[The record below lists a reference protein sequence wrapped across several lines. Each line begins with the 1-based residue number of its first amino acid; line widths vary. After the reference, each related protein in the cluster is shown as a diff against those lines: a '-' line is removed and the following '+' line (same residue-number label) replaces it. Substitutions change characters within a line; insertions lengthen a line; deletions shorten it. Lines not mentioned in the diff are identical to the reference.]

1 MEFARKIID
10 ALFRGVSPQE
20 LAKEFPWEE
29 IIGDSSCELLK
40 FAQNSPD
47 NQHSFQVLA
56 YLFRVA
62 NGNDLWFATQVLSQ
76 TVRHPTLS
84 SEERKMILANLRSLL
99 DKIKNQ
105 IAAELPSQ
113 EKLRKYWLM
122 EGGYFT
128 VSGTTFAETGQLEEA
143 NQNYLIA
150 QEIFKQWGLIPS
162 GMNFGGSDTI
172 LPATGE
178 ERVSTEEKPVPAAK
192 PESGQPEAAQV
203 ANPSGPPR
211 VESRPPAERPVSAR
225 QEAYHPLPDVWLED
239 GRLHLPPVEMGEG
252 EDEIRQQALQ
262 IEQQSEILSGIQLQ
276 IQMYLSRRSV
286 LAREVQ
292 TLEKKTAALKAAV
305 ARLEKKVDNL
315 GNSPV

>member
-1 MEFARKIID
+1 MESARKIID

-29 IIGDSSCELLK
+29 IIGDASGELLK

-47 NQHSFQVLA
+47 NQHSFRVLA

-62 NGNDLWFATQVLSQ
+62 NENDLWFATQVLSQ

-122 EGGYFT
+122 EGGYYT

-150 QEIFKQWGLIPS
+150 QGIFKQWGLIPS
-162 GMNFGGSDTI
+162 GMKFDGSDTT
-172 LPATGE
+172 LAAGE
-178 ERVSTEEKPVPAAK
+178 EQVSTEGKPAPAAK
-192 PESGQPEAAQV
+192 PESGQPEAPQV
-203 ANPSGPPR
+203 VNPSGPPA
-211 VESRPPAERPVSAR
+211 VESQPPAERPVSAH

-239 GRLHLPPVEMGEG
+239 GQLHLPPLEMGEG

-276 IQMYLSRRSV
+276 IQMYLNRRSV

-315 GNSPV
+315 GNSTV